1 MSEEMAR
8 SELRVLFANEFC
20 GCGSPEAAWATIY
33 HLLALHPLYDSQDE
47 LQERYPE
54 LGSRMLM
61 LGRLD
66 ELGLTEHGGTIEG
79 GWLTKKGEQVKAAL
93 KRERADDFEGLAGNG
108 HCIHGFDFDADHD
121 CMAACRA
128 DHASGRLARP
138 KEESSA
144 AVPVG
149 DGVTVNATDLLAVL
163 DAGLPFGSRAYMPIV
178 EARDRLRAAL
188 NGEGTE

>member
-149 DGVTVNATDLLAVL
+149 DVVVELTAAERQRIMDGSATVTDV
-163 DAGLPFGSRAYMPIV
+163 
-178 EARDRLRAAL
+178 DRLYRQVGRKLRAAL

>member
-149 DGVTVNATDLLAVL
+149 DGEVVVGREDLIAVMRAAQGFEGLAGATL
-163 DAGLPFGSRAYMPIV
+163 G
-178 EARDRLRAAL
+178 RLRAAL